1 MEAALHS
8 TSVERGRR
16 WTVSLVWA
24 LGRGTEGIGVAGA
37 GSSGHSDDRGPA
49 SADLGKNKSLG

>member
-1 MEAALHS
+1 M
-8 TSVERGRR
+8 
-16 WTVSLVWA
+16 SLVWA

-37 GSSGHSDDRGPA
+37 GSSGHSEDRGPA

>member
-1 MEAALHS
+1 M
-8 TSVERGRR
+8 
-16 WTVSLVWA
+16 SLVWA

-37 GSSGHSDDRGPA
+37 GFSGHSEGCGPA